1 MTVDT
6 PWGYFR
12 HHCYT
17 DDGNDAQDGKR
28 MALMAPKQ
36 VAMPKM
42 VIQTPNGTIVQNLA
56 PEGQSLIKASEEE
69 GDTVPPPQA
78 SRNAPNDVERAAAN
92 GGETSSREALTNEI
106 EHNASAFSRWNGA
119 AAGEGLTAG
128 LKRSR
133 PQQAHFNDDLAAKA
147 LMALAE
153 AKRSKT

>member
-78 SRNAPNDVERAAAN
+78 SRDAPNDVERAAAN
-92 GGETSSREALTNEI
+92 GG
-106 EHNASAFSRWNGA
+106 
-119 AAGEGLTAG
+119 
-128 LKRSR
+128 
-133 PQQAHFNDDLAAKA
+133 
-147 LMALAE
+147 
-153 AKRSKT
+153 